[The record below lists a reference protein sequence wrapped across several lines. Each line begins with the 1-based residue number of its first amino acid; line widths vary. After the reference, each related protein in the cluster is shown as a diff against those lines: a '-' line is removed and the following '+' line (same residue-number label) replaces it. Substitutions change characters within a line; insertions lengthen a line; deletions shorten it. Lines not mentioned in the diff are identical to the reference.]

1 MLTRIGKN
9 LAMLEQPEVAIH
21 YLEQAIERDSTY
33 APALFD
39 AGHISGRLGR
49 HAEAINYFR
58 RLVDRKPGGVEGWY
72 FLGLALVSS
81 GNNTEAEQVLLHA
94 QKLDTSD
101 AKMTAKISRLLKLVR
116 KESR

>member
-58 RLVDRKPGGVEGWY
+58 RLVDLKPGGVEGWY

-81 GNNTEAEQVLLHA
+81 GDNTEAEQALLHA

-101 AKMTAKISRLLKLVR
+101 AKMTDQVSKLLDLVR
-116 KESR
+116 DKSR